1 MNKTLVFA
9 AVFVLALSAF
19 VAAED
24 NDAAKRLQTM
34 RDKVFGNASLPASAA
49 APFVQKCKGMQ
60 GEELANCLRG
70 VLAERKELRDVAKVV
85 VAAKEKVLEDRAKQR
100 FGARVNEIKEARK
113 KELEQARDKM
123 RNAKNEYV
131 KLKVKYRTLREV
143 AEADKPKF
151 RAALR
156 DYLTNEFNL
165 RIRAAERLEAE
176 GADATNITALLNQ
189 KRDEFKAANTTEAKK
204 AIIRDVNAAWKA
216 FVKDV
221 RGDVMKKQIEIAIAK
236 ATALLVKFDDAIAN
250 LSSRGKNV
258 SALQDIS
265 GRIAAKIS
273 AVNADNATLRE
284 AHVRLEHLKRA
295 FVHLRN
301 EIARVARG
309 QEAKPLPKEIAEG
322 EEREIE
328 EKEDETEATPT
339 PTPTPTFTLTPT
351 PTTTP
356 SPTASPT
363 ATGTPTP
370 TANATA
376 TATPAGNST

>member
-1 MNKTLVFA
+1 MNKTLVIA
-9 AVFVLALSAF
+9 AVFVLALSAA
-19 VAAED
+19 AAED
-24 NDAAKRLQTM
+24 DAAKRLQGM

-70 VLAERKELRDVAKVV
+70 VLAERKELRDVAKAV

-100 FGARVNEIKEARK
+100 FGARLNEIKEARK
-113 KELEQARDKM
+113 KALEQARSKM
-123 RNAKNEYV
+123 RDARNEYL
-131 KLKVKYRTLREV
+131 KLKVKYRTLRDV
-143 AEADKPKF
+143 SDADKPKF

-189 KRDEFKAANTTEAKK
+189 KREEFKAANTTEAKK
-204 AIIRDVNAAWKA
+204 AIIRDANAAWKA

-221 RGDVMKKQIEIAIAK
+221 RGDVMKKQIEIALAK
-236 ATALLVKFDDAIAN
+236 ATALLAKFDDAIAN

-265 GRIAAKIS
+265 SKIAAKIS
-273 AVNADNATLRE
+273 AIGDNATLRE
-284 AHVRLEHLKRA
+284 VHVRLEHLKRA

-322 EEREIE
+322 EEKEIE
-328 EKEDETEATPT
+328 EKEAEATPTATAVPSPTTTPEATPT
-339 PTPTPTFTLTPT
+339 P
-351 PTTTP
+351 
-356 SPTASPT
+356 SPT
-363 ATGTPTP
+363 ATPTATPTP